1 MLLNTAEGVFIEA
14 VSLPFGIYLC
24 MEFVLYWYSYI
35 VTIYIFKQN

>member
-24 MEFVLYWYSYI
+24 MEFQFYTDIHLY
-35 VTIYIFKQN
+35 F